1 LYDITSKLFSQE
13 HEADML
19 LAQRQAYGD
28 DFVDSNIVNARAHLV
43 DVLRQLLEH
52 ACSHAIKFI
61 DEHDVDLGGVVI
73 ARVATQVVLSRV
85 ERFGIVDVS
94 LRPAMG
100 HALSLYVALQKVSVL
115 EKNRDIRGFAGP
127 LNALREAFRR
137 GDGSWKAWALQMLSK
152 NDIGYGIKLRERVV
166 G

>member
-1 LYDITSKLFSQE
+1 MMT
-13 HEADML
+13 AAM
-19 LAQRQAYGD
+19 
-28 DFVDSNIVNARAHLV
+28 RAHPTEAVLV
-43 DVLRQLLEH
+43 KNCAATLLE
-52 ACSHAIKFI
+52 A
-61 DEHDVDLGGVVI
+61 
-73 ARVATQVVLSRV
+73 RV

-152 NDIGYGIKLRERVV
+152 NDIGYGIKLRQRVV